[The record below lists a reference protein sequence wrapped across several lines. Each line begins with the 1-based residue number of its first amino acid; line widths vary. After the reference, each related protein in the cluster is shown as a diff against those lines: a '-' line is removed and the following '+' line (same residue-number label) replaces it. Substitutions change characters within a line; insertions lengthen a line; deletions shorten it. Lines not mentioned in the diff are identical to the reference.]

1 MNARVLLV
9 LLLLMLP
16 LHIAIKGV
24 EAKDVLTSASELK
37 EVYRKGEE
45 MVIYV
50 SVFNNHSGTNIL
62 NITEV
67 NTTIWRIEKR
77 YNRWRNIERVYS
89 RTREIGQLINPG
101 EVFSIEI
108 RIKLDYTPARYNI
121 TVCVI
126 TKFTAGAAGEVENY
140 VVKGHLFWIKS
151 AITIPTI
158 VWAIIADVILM
169 VVGLFIYRRL
179 R

>member
-1 MNARVLLV
+1 MLGERLLQVGNLRILLV

-101 EVFSIEI
+101 EGFSKSLIHS
-108 RIKLDYTPARYNI
+108 
-121 TVCVI
+121 
-126 TKFTAGAAGEVENY
+126 FTGNSILSHQFTLRAA
-140 VVKGHLFWIKS
+140 L
-151 AITIPTI
+151 TIN
-158 VWAIIADVILM
+158 
-169 VVGLFIYRRL
+169 
-179 R
+179 